1 MEVLVETAVIALAVL
16 LLRESMR
23 RQLLLPH
30 LVPRHTLFS
39 SRSTVL
45 VLSGAVALLLDG
57 RHHCACF
64 TPAGRST
71 GWSTQRPTDRTA
83 APAWRLF
90 VSKPAQKKA
99 NQLKTKIVVNKKK
112 KEEKMKKK
120 LSKGAEFK
128 SSAKYKVIEDIL
140 EGYPY
145 TSLPVP
151 EQTIQ
156 KEPFMLLRG
165 RVKGEF
171 LKGMELPFG
180 LIDPVKY
187 ELLKLIGRLG
197 DPFRNLCSHALTP
210 RLLIDSLFKN
220 QPELTFDEFCY
231 RVEYRRRFLMPSY
244 TDVFM
249 YEKELLWQQW
259 IAVRNLKEVSPET
272 PESDHERVQKILE
285 PDETTMPIVMVRVNR
300 EISNQGVHPAIL
312 KMFFDFLNVEKR
324 PDKLSRDYAFL
335 KLESIMR
342 KLKNREFLEGIR
354 PDYIY
359 FMFNERAKDAFASY
373 DKSEFERSYHEA
385 LNHNNMKQNLLSQN
399 ATYKKERR
407 LFSEKTKKC
416 LMKFYDIEL
425 PSFFKDYVKKKEEN
439 YKLIHAKINR
449 MITGKYL
456 KRKRRREDILA
467 GRLTTPESP
476 LGDTTTPADDTQSRK
491 KKKKKKKK

>member
-1 MEVLVETAVIALAVL
+1 MELLVETSLIPLAVL
-16 LLRESMR
+16 LLRGSLFSWR
-23 RQLLLPH
+23 SKLLL
-30 LVPRHTLFS
+30 LSGT
-39 SRSTVL
+39 L
-45 VLSGAVALLLDG
+45 VLLNGGRRCGCFIPPEGA
-57 RHHCACF
+57 
-64 TPAGRST
+64 
-71 GWSTQRPTDRTA
+71 TA
-83 APAWRLF
+83 KAWRLF

-112 KEEKMKKK
+112 KEENLKRKI
-120 LSKGAEFK
+120 SKGVEFK
-128 SSAKYKVIEDIL
+128 SSAKYKVIEDLL
-140 EGYPY
+140 EGYPF
-145 TSLPVP
+145 TSLPAPAQSV
-151 EQTIQ
+151 QRL
-156 KEPFMLLRG
+156 PFMLLKG
-165 RVKGEF
+165 KVKGEF
-171 LKGMELPFG
+171 LQGMELPFG

-197 DPFRNLCSHALTP
+197 DPFRNLCSHSMTP
-210 RLLIDSLFKN
+210 RLLIDALFKN
-220 QPELTFDEFCY
+220 QPELTYDEFCY
-231 RVEYRRRFLMPSY
+231 RLEYRRRFLMPSY

-272 PESDHERVQKILE
+272 PEEDHERVQKILE
-285 PDETTMPIVMVRVNR
+285 PDETTMPIVMVKVNR
-300 EISNQGVHPAIL
+300 EISNQGIHPAVL
-312 KMFFDFLNVEKR
+312 KMFFDFLNVDRR

-342 KLKNREFLEGIR
+342 KLKNRDFLEGIK

-359 FMFNERAKDAFASY
+359 FMLNERAKEAFSSY
-373 DKSEFERSYHEA
+373 NESEFEKSYHEA

-399 ATYKKERR
+399 ATYKKERK
-407 LFSEKTKKC
+407 LFSEKTKKS

-439 YKLIHAKINR
+439 YKVIHAKINR

-467 GRLTTPESP
+467 GRITPEESP
-476 LGDTTTPADDTQSRK
+476 VGDTPEDDTQPRK